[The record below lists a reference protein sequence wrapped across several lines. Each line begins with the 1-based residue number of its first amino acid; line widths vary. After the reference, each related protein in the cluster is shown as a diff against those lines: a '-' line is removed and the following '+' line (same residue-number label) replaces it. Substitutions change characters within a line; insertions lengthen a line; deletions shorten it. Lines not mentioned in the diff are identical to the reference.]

1 MDDDV
6 NDVEF
11 IRKQSSFLSDDVFQM
26 KENINKKLEQFQN
39 NLDEE
44 CDDIEERIFVQNIIS
59 YFQWRLNQRENALK
73 SLNIVKNL
81 QRKPHLIT
89 YCNKILFYKES
100 GKYYLSKE
108 LLKDLKNNG
117 NFKQFKTKSDATA
130 EIGYCYPRLGPKYH
144 DRAVK
149 LLKKTIKVI
158 ANITPERNIL
168 MEYRIAV
175 TLRMQTHS
183 FQMTSP
189 EIFKPD
195 ETKESHTLIWGHTP
209 LKTSGTTVFFACQ
222 PYNYCVHL
230 HACVY
235 QSD

>member
-1 MDDDV
+1 
-6 NDVEF
+6 
-11 IRKQSSFLSDDVFQM
+11 M

-108 LLKDLKNNG
+108 LLKDLINNG

-149 LLKKTIKVI
+149 LLKKAIKVI

-175 TLRMQTHS
+175 TLRMQTPRN
-183 FQMTSP
+183 QG
-189 EIFKPD
+189 KPYLD
-195 ETKESHTLIWGHTP
+195 MGTHPLENIWNYC
-209 LKTSGTTVFFACQ
+209 FFACQ